1 MAGVIRE
8 LTGDWIHEIQSC
20 DEIQAA
26 DRRYH
31 DEVVYFG
38 PKTDLVEGDVFSPK
52 VKRSKAWDLIAL
64 SMVDRYNYD
73 EQKVGFFHILHP
85 CKKNYGLDIY
95 NDYVVFFNGDQV
107 KPTKLLYKND
117 PNAY

>member
-1 MAGVIRE
+1 
-8 LTGDWIHEIQSC
+8 
-20 DEIQAA
+20 
-26 DRRYH
+26 
-31 DEVVYFG
+31 
-38 PKTDLVEGDVFSPK
+38 
-52 VKRSKAWDLIAL
+52 
-64 SMVDRYNYD
+64 MVDRYNYD

-117 PNAY
+117 SNVY